1 MSRFQHVVLFKF
13 PKALTREEEA
23 ELLRQVGAWPR
34 EIDVEFLTLRFGAD
48 VSGRARG
55 YQYSLFSEF
64 ETEERMKAYQA
75 HPVHQAFGA
84 WVYARDCEVLAFDYA
99 VDEATRITGP

>member
-13 PKALTREEEA
+13 PRALSPDEEA
-23 ELLRQVGAWPR
+23 DMHGQVRAWPR
-34 EIDVEFLTLRFGAD
+34 DIDVQFLTLRLGPD

-55 YQYSLFSEF
+55 YHYCLFTEF
-64 ETEERMKAYQA
+64 ESEERMNAYQA

-84 WVYARDCEVLAFDYA
+84 WIYARDCEVLAFDYT
-99 VDEATRITGP
+99 VDDGTRITGP

>member
-1 MSRFQHVVLFKF
+1 MSFQHVVLFKF
-13 PKALTREEEA
+13 PQALAPEEEA
-23 ELLRQVGAWPR
+23 ELLRKVRSWPR
-34 EIDVEFLTLRFGAD
+34 EIDVEFVSLRFGAD

-55 YQYSLFSEF
+55 YQYCLFSEF

-84 WVYARDCEVLAFDYA
+84 WVYARDCETLAFDYEA
-99 VDEATRITGP
+99 DEATRIAGP

>member
-1 MSRFQHVVLFKF
+1 MDRFQHVVLFKF
-13 PKALTREEEA
+13 PRGLTAEEE
-23 ELLRQVGAWPR
+23 EQFVGHVRSWP
-34 EIDVEFLTLRFGAD
+34 EAIDVEFLALRLGRD

-55 YQYSLFSEF
+55 HQYCLFTEF

-84 WVYARDCEVLAFDYA
+84 WVYERECEVLAFDYR
-99 VDEATRITGP
+99 VDDATRFAGA